1 MSLLYQK
8 HASRPLT
15 LDNRVEPDLYR
26 DVFPYTHVSR
36 IEFDDTFLVPRPA
49 DPMFITDTTF
59 RDGQQARPPYT
70 VKQIA
75 RIYDLLHKLGG
86 KSGLIQ
92 ASEFFMYSPK
102 DRKAIEVCRSRG
114 YRFPRVT
121 GWIRANMDDLKI
133 AHDMEFDEVGLLTSM
148 SDYHIF
154 LKLGKTREQAMN
166 DYLKVVTK
174 ALEWGIVPRCHFED
188 VTRADIYG
196 FCLPFARK
204 LMELSH
210 EASMPIKIRLCD
222 TMGYGV
228 PFPGAALPRSVQR
241 IVRAFTDEA
250 GVPGAWLEWHGHNDF
265 HKVLV
270 NGVTAWLYGCG
281 GVNGTLMGFGERTG
295 NAPLEALVIDY
306 ISLTGNDEAADPTV
320 ITEIAQY
327 FEKELD
333 YRIPDNYPFA
343 GKDFNATSAGIHVD
357 GLAKNEEIYNIFD
370 TTKLLNRSVPIII
383 NDKAGRAGVAY
394 WINQQFN
401 LPPERQV
408 SKKHPAVGQI
418 HTRIMAAYEEG
429 RNTSFSNKEIKNL
442 VRRFMPELFDSEF
455 DQMKR
460 IAGELASN
468 LVERLARDC
477 QSTADSEA
485 LTAQLQHFVR
495 DYSFI
500 QYAYVTDVKGHSTA
514 IAISDPG
521 DQKGYKAFPIG
532 FDYSNREWFLQ
543 PMRTGKLHITN
554 VHQSQVTGQ
563 LIITVSTV
571 ITDAN
576 DEIIGVL
583 GADIQLEEIIRRA
596 ESLEAEVPNS
606 EEE

>member
-1 MSLLYQK
+1 MRALPPSKLIWE
-8 HASRPLT
+8 AET
-15 LDNRVEPDLYR
+15 LDNN
-26 DVFPYTHVSR
+26 
-36 IEFDDTFLVPRPA
+36 
-49 DPMFITDTTF
+49 TTECT
-59 RDGQQARPPYT
+59 Y
-70 VKQIA
+70 KQGA
-75 RIYDLLHKLGG
+75 LPGCSALGLAVMP
-86 KSGLIQ
+86 SQ
-92 ASEFFMYSPK
+92 ASSQPAYESEE
-102 DRKAIEVCRSRG
+102 ALSRG
-114 YRFPRVT
+114 TLFP
-121 GWIRANMDDLKI
+121 GLDLPFMNIVNKMP
-133 AHDMEFDEVGLLTSM
+133 AKTTPLRELMALDFVCNELALYLDTHAEDTEAFATYQSM
-148 SDYHIF
+148 
-154 LKLGKTREQAMN
+154 LKL
-166 DYLKVVTK
+166 
-174 ALEWGIVPRCHFED
+174 
-188 VTRADIYG
+188 
-196 FCLPFARK
+196 
-204 LMELSH
+204 
-210 EASMPIKIRLCD
+210 
-222 TMGYGV
+222 
-228 PFPGAALPRSVQR
+228 
-241 IVRAFTDEA
+241 
-250 GVPGAWLEWHGHNDF
+250 
-265 HKVLV
+265 
-270 NGVTAWLYGCG
+270 
-281 GVNGTLMGFGERTG
+281 
-295 NAPLEALVIDY
+295 
-306 ISLTGNDEAADPTV
+306 
-320 ITEIAQY
+320 
-327 FEKELD
+327 
-333 YRIPDNYPFA
+333 
-343 GKDFNATSAGIHVD
+343 
-357 GLAKNEEIYNIFD
+357 
-370 TTKLLNRSVPIII
+370 
-383 NDKAGRAGVAY
+383 
-394 WINQQFN
+394 
-401 LPPERQV
+401 
-408 SKKHPAVGQI
+408 
-418 HTRIMAAYEEG
+418 YEEG

>member
-15 LDNRVEPDLYR
+15 LDNRVEPELYR

-370 TTKLLNRSVPIII
+370 TTKILNRSVPIII

-485 LTAQLQHFVR
+485 LTAQLQHFVH

-583 GADIQLEEIIRRA
+583 GADIQLEEIIRGA